1 MLPSL
6 PTPPPYS
13 GGGGHDRPPP
23 PRTDGRTETRTPL
36 DIDVKN
42 ASFVMFHAT
51 GSAPLAGLNPFIVQ
65 KVIDG
70 WAGVDESVKKLA
82 SGDLQ
87 VKTFNS
93 KQVAILLKL
102 RQIHNYEV
110 EAKIPQAMNSCR
122 GVITCRDL
130 KSIFWVPEVD
140 MCTHLLYPFISQIHA
155 QNTRKFDIFG
165 SQKRSLHANS
175 VLENF

>member
-13 GGGGHDRPPP
+13 GVGGHDRPPP
-23 PRTDGRTETRTPL
+23 RNDGRYETRTPL

-70 WAGVDESVKKLA
+70 WAGVVESVKKLA
-82 SGDLQ
+82 SGDLL

-93 KQVAILLKL
+93 KQVASLLKL

-122 GVITCRDL
+122 GEITCRDL
-130 KSIFWVPEVD
+130 MMMEETEIIEKMRNQDIID
-140 MCTHLLYPFISQIHA
+140 TRFI
-155 QNTRKFDIFG
+155 TR
-165 SQKRSLHANS
+165 
-175 VLENF
+175 LEDGIRKKTLQH